1 MTTYA
6 VTVNH
11 PAGYVTTVRNVTHAT
26 MLDGLTSFGGIKLFG
41 NERQPIL
48 SFKAER
54 HTPSNNEIT
63 CDGKFSCE

>member
-11 PAGYVTTVRNVTHAT
+11 PAGYVTTVRNVSHAVL
-26 MLDGLTSFGGIKLFG
+26 MAGLTTFGGIVLFG
-41 NERQPIL
+41 TTPTPIL

-63 CDGKFSCE
+63 CDGKFGCE